1 MNCKVLAFTVI
12 TGLSIALFSGCS
24 ADNGEDYIFK
34 SVIYGNPDTLDPQ
47 TAADESSRAVIAN
60 TFRGLYRI
68 NEKGEVVP
76 DMAEELEVSDDG
88 LNWSFTIADNVYW
101 TDGGDFEAVC
111 TAYDFEFAFRRL
123 LSPEVKSKNA
133 DKYYCIK
140 NAENIHKG
148 IITDITALGIKAES
162 DKRLVITLEEK
173 KPDFMRLLA
182 APSSMPC
189 NEEFYRSTEGRYGL
203 YDDAVAGNGDF
214 YVTSWSYDKWSD
226 NNNCIILRRNK
237 ANSKTEKISPYG
249 LNFFIVNDSEKGFE
263 MFRKG
268 EIHCFASDNSR
279 YSEEFIKKYSYEA
292 FETVTYGIVF
302 NGNTLGKERDF
313 RIALGA
319 SAYLDI
325 NSDNFI
331 SANGI
336 IPDCITFGGEG
347 YRDRAGDITIP
358 DYSEAELSERFEKG
372 ISGISKEILTNAEMI
387 MPKNEELRKKLGEV
401 LQKWQKDYGFYCS
414 LTELDVR
421 EYKSRLEN
429 GGFDIAILSLSGEEN
444 SPKGY
449 LSCFDDNDVIN
460 PDNRKFSH
468 ILSSAEK
475 ETDSSIIISYYKEAE
490 QGLIDD
496 FIFVPLCLER
506 EYVFYSEGIE
516 GIEYNPYNGIFRFK
530 NALKK

>member
-1 MNCKVLAFTVI
+1 MNCKALALAVI
-12 TGLSIALFSGCS
+12 TGLSTASFSGCG

-34 SVIYGNPDTLDPQ
+34 TVIYGNPETLDPQ
-47 TAADESSRAVIAN
+47 TAVDESSRTVIAN

-68 NEKGEVVP
+68 NERGEVVP
-76 DMAEELEVSDDG
+76 DMAKEWEISDDG
-88 LNWSFTIADNVYW
+88 LKWSFTIADNVYW

-140 NAENIHKG
+140 NAENLHKG
-148 IITDITALGIKAES
+148 RITDITALGVKAES
-162 DKRLVITLEEK
+162 DRRLVITLQEK
-173 KPDFMRLLA
+173 NADFMRLLA
-182 APSSMPC
+182 EPSSMPC

-203 YDDAVAGNGDF
+203 YDDAAAGNGDF

-237 ANSKTEKISPYG
+237 ANSKTDRITPYG
-249 LNFFIVNDSEKGFE
+249 LNFFIVSDCEKGYE

-268 EIHCFASDNSR
+268 EIHCYASNNAR
-279 YSEEFIKKYSYEA
+279 YSEEFIKKYNYET
-292 FETVTYGIVF
+292 FETVTSGIVF
-302 NGNTLGKERDF
+302 NGNTVGKERDL

-325 NSDNFI
+325 SSDNFI
-331 SANGI
+331 HAKGI
-336 IPDCITFGGEG
+336 IPDCITFDGES
-347 YRDRAGDITIP
+347 YRKRAGDITIP
-358 DYSEAELSERFEKG
+358 DYSEVELSERFEKG
-372 ISGISKEILTNAEMI
+372 ISGISKETLTNARMI
-387 MPKNEELRKKLGEV
+387 MPKYEELRKKLGEV

-414 LTELDVR
+414 LIELDDR
-421 EYKSRLEN
+421 EYINSLES
-429 GGFDIAILSLSGEEN
+429 GDFDIAILNLSGEEN
-444 SPKGY
+444 SPKEY
-449 LSCFDDNDVIN
+449 LSYFDNNGIIN
-460 PDNRKFSH
+460 PDNKKFSH
-468 ILSSAEK
+468 ILSSTKK
-475 ETDSSIIISYYKEAE
+475 EIDADIIISYYNEAE

-506 EYVFYSEGIE
+506 KYVFYYEGIE